1 MDKKFA
7 SAEESDDDAEEA
19 EMSVLSTFEQN
30 ETLRGL
36 SYESGVRKKLRL
48 APATTTYKNA
58 TIGTILN
65 SPGPSGTGVSSI
77 PVPEFRLPV
86 QQWSNSVQKR
96 GTLRWDRPSRNQ
108 LPHHGDHAA
117 PAGLHGV
124 AGGAQC

>member
-1 MDKKFA
+1 MDKKFV
-7 SAEESDDDAEEA
+7 SAES
-19 EMSVLSTFEQN
+19 EMSALSTFEQN
-30 ETLRGL
+30 ETLRAGHFR
-36 SYESGVRKKLRL
+36 YVTYRKKLRL
-48 APATTTYKNA
+48 ASYNNVQKRNDRYH
-58 TIGTILN
+58 
-65 SPGPSGTGVSSI
+65 SEFSGAGVSSI

-124 AGGAQC
+124 AAGAQC